1 MSDAADR
8 QHSRDETLRLFL
20 CGDVMPGR
28 GIDQILP
35 TPSSPELYEP
45 YVRDARDYVALAETR
60 SGAIAR
66 PVHHAYIWGD
76 ALAEFA
82 EQAPDLRLVNLETSV
97 TTSPQPWPDK
107 GIHYRMHPANVPCL
121 TAAGLDCCVLANNH
135 VLDWGYGD
143 LSETLS
149 ALREAGIATVGAGEN
164 LAEAQQP
171 AVFELPGG
179 GRLLVFAFAD
189 ASSGVPSAW
198 AATPT
203 RAGVNLLPDLSG
215 ATAKQVAARVAALKR
230 PGDLAIAS
238 IHWGR
243 NWGYQIPV
251 AQQDFAHAL
260 IDHGRIDLVHGHSA
274 HHPRPIEVYGG
285 RLILYGCG
293 DFLNDYEGISGHE
306 AFRSDLVLMYFPL
319 LHRNDGRLLS
329 LTMRPLQ
336 LRRLR
341 LQRAEPDDV
350 RWLAALLSQASSV
363 FGTTVVLQGDGRL
376 ALQWQPASPAQ
387 P

>member
-1 MSDAADR
+1 MFDAADR
-8 QHSRDETLRLFL
+8 LRSRDETLRLFL

-35 TPSSPELYEP
+35 SPSSPELYEP
-45 YVRDARDYVALAETR
+45 YIRDARDYVALAETKN
-60 SGAIAR
+60 GAIAR
-66 PVHHAYIWGD
+66 PVDHAYIWGD
-76 ALAEFA
+76 ALPEFA

-135 VLDWGYGD
+135 VLDWGYGG

-149 ALREAGIATVGAGEN
+149 ALREAGITTGGAGEN
-164 LAEAQQP
+164 LAAAQQP

-189 ASSGVPSAW
+189 VSSGVPSAW

-203 RAGVNLLPDLSG
+203 RAGVNLLPDLSA
-215 ATAKQVAARVAALKR
+215 ATAKQVAGRVAALKR
-230 PGDLAIAS
+230 QGDLAIAS
-238 IHWGR
+238 IHWGS
-243 NWGYQIPV
+243 NWGYQVPV
-251 AQQDFAHAL
+251 MQRNFAHAL
-260 IDHGRIDLVHGHSA
+260 IDHGLIDLVHGHSS
-274 HHPRPIEVYGG
+274 HHPRPIEVYRG

-363 FGTTVVLQGDGRL
+363 FGITVALQNDGRL
-376 ALQWQPASPAQ
+376 ALQWQPENTARS
-387 P
+387 